1 MMRSHHPQYL
11 ELPMPVHADESWG
24 SARRMRHRHW
34 LLIVGL
40 ILLAILL
47 IGVTVTGGGR

>member
-1 MMRSHHPQYL
+1 VRPHHPQYL
-11 ELPMPVHADESWG
+11 ELPLPAHADEPG
-24 SARRMRHRHW
+24 RDARRERHRHW
-34 LLIVGL
+34 LLIAGL

>member
-1 MMRSHHPQYL
+1 MRYHHPQYL
-11 ELPMPVHADESWG
+11 ELPIPVHVDEEGKSVH
-24 SARRMRHRHW
+24 RVRHRHW
-34 LLIVGL
+34 LLIAGL

>member
-1 MMRSHHPQYL
+1 
-11 ELPMPVHADESWG
+11 
-24 SARRMRHRHW
+24 MRHRHW

>member
-1 MMRSHHPQYL
+1 MRRHHPQYL
-11 ELPMPVHADESWG
+11 ELPFPTHFEAHASLG
-24 SARRMRHRHW
+24 GRKHW